1 MDVQSLDDKCL
12 TADKHKAFPP
22 DSGSLSTYLSLT
34 LKNGLQDTKMKDLL
48 QFFMFLIIAYKTMGA
63 AEVEVIYARVGE
75 NVKLNLPQLP
85 QSFYVRWFLDKENG
99 HELAHINHVG
109 GNNIDSGDIKLSLS
123 SNTLTIKNIQ
133 DENFRTFVCR
143 ISDNSNTHNLKT
155 FILIKVNVSM
165 NEAQPLVPGDD
176 LSLNCDLEP
185 QRKPMIYWKN
195 PTGRIQSSS
204 LIRKKAKSQ
213 DNGEWTC
220 VVKDN
225 GKEKAFTFSVSVVD
239 FSSTSKSLY
248 TSTNL
253 PLTVPF
259 VISPNNFLKQ
269 ILSKIG
275 RVEWVFIPKTSSIQ
289 KTIFSISL
297 MNGQLKNLEPHRGL
311 RCENFTKGGNFSLYR
326 KLSREEDRGTY
337 NCSITFKNGF
347 ILSKTVHVEVLQII
361 PSPGMELISGHH
373 LNLSCSTGGPLDTNV
388 KVKWFP
394 PKTSSLANT
403 ELTSGHLIIQKVSTE
418 DSGRWR
424 CELGLEPGLGQNR
437 STLTSAV
444 ITLKIDPVLTVWML
458 VTICGAAVI
467 LILLLI
473 LTFILF
479 RRRQRKMRQLRHR
492 LCQCKNPKPKGFYKA

>member
-1 MDVQSLDDKCL
+1 
-12 TADKHKAFPP
+12 
-22 DSGSLSTYLSLT
+22 
-34 LKNGLQDTKMKDLL
+34 
-48 QFFMFLIIAYKTMGA
+48 MGA
-63 AEVEVIYARVGE
+63 VEMIYARVGDNIE
-75 NVKLNLPQLP
+75 LNLPQLP
-85 QSFYVRWFLDKENG
+85 QSFYVRWFLDKDDG
-99 HELAHINHVG
+99 QELASINHVG
-109 GNNIDSGDIKLSLS
+109 GNSIDSGDIWSGRLSIS
-123 SNTLTIKNIQ
+123 SNILTIKNIQ
-133 DENFRTFVCR
+133 DENFKTFVCR
-143 ISDNSNTHNLKT
+143 MSDNSKTHNLKT

-176 LSLNCDLEP
+176 LSLNCDLKT
-185 QRKPMIYWKN
+185 QRKPTIYWEN
-195 PTGRIQSSS
+195 PAGRIVPNSA
-204 LIRKKAKSQ
+204 LVRKKAESQ

-220 VVKDN
+220 VVIDH
-225 GKEKAFTFSVSVVD
+225 GKKKTFRFSVSVVD

-259 VISPNNFLKQ
+259 VISPNNFVKQ
-269 ILSKIG
+269 ILSKI
-275 RVEWVFIPKTSSIQ
+275 RTVEWVFIPKTSSIQ

-347 ILSKTVHVEVLQII
+347 ILSRTVHVEVLQII
-361 PSPGMELISGHH
+361 PSPGTELISGHH
-373 LNLSCSTGGPLDTNV
+373 LNLSCSTGSPLDTNI

-403 ELTSGHLIIQKVSTE
+403 GLTSGHLIIQKVSTE

-444 ITLKIDPVLTVWML
+444 ITLKIEPVLTVWML

-473 LTFILF
+473 LAFILF

-492 LCQCKNPKPKGFYKA
+492 LCQCKNPKRKGFYKA

>member
-1 MDVQSLDDKCL
+1 
-12 TADKHKAFPP
+12 
-22 DSGSLSTYLSLT
+22 
-34 LKNGLQDTKMKDLL
+34 MKDLL
-48 QFFMFLIIAYKTMGA
+48 QFFTFLIIAYKTMGA
-63 AEVEVIYARVGE
+63 VEVIYARVGD
-75 NVKLNLPQLP
+75 NIDLNLKQLP
-85 QSFYVRWFLDKENG
+85 QTFYVRWFLDKDNG
-99 HELAHINHVG
+99 HELASINHVG
-109 GNNIDSGDIKLSLS
+109 GKSIDPGDIWSGRLSITP
-123 SNTLTIKNIQ
+123 NILTIKNIR
-133 DENFRTFVCR
+133 DEDFRTFVCR
-143 ISDNSNTHNLKT
+143 MSDNSNTHNSKK

-176 LSLNCDLEP
+176 LSLNCNLTTEW
-185 QRKPMIYWKN
+185 KPAIYWKN
-195 PTGRIQSSS
+195 PTGRNLSISS
-204 LIRKKAKSQ
+204 LVRKKAESQ

-220 VVKDN
+220 VVTNN
-225 GKEKAFTFSVSVVD
+225 GKQNMFRFSVSVVD

-259 VISPNNFLKQ
+259 VISPNDFMKQ
-269 ILSKIG
+269 ILSKIEN
-275 RVEWVFIPKTSSIQ
+275 VEWVFIPKTSFIQ

-297 MNGQLKNLEPHRGL
+297 RNGQLKNLDPHRGL
-311 RCENFTKGGNFSLYR
+311 RCENFTTHGNFSLHK

-337 NCSITFKNGF
+337 NCSITFNNGF
-347 ILSKTVHVEVLQII
+347 ILSRTVHVEVLQII
-361 PSPGMELISGHH
+361 PSPATELISGYH

-403 ELTSGHLIIQKVSTE
+403 KLTSGHLIIQKVSTE

-424 CELGLEPGLGQNR
+424 CELGLEPGPGQNR

-444 ITLKIDPVLTVWML
+444 IALKIEPVLTVWML

-473 LTFILF
+473 LAFILF

>member
-1 MDVQSLDDKCL
+1 
-12 TADKHKAFPP
+12 A
-22 DSGSLSTYLSLT
+22 
-34 LKNGLQDTKMKDLL
+34 
-48 QFFMFLIIAYKTMGA
+48 
-63 AEVEVIYARVGE
+63 VEVIYARVGD
-75 NVKLNLPQLP
+75 NVELNLPQLP
-85 QSFYVRWFLDKENG
+85 QSFYVRWFLDKDNG
-99 HELAHINHVG
+99 HELASINYVG
-109 GNNIDSGDIKLSLS
+109 GNSIDSGDIWSGRLSLS
-123 SNTLTIKNIQ
+123 SIKLTIKNIQ

-143 ISDNSNTHNLKT
+143 MSDNSNTYNLKA

-176 LSLNCDLEP
+176 LTLNCDLKT
-185 QRKPMIYWKN
+185 QRKPMIYWEN
-195 PTGRIQSSS
+195 PTGRTVSISS
-204 LIRKKAKSQ
+204 LVKKKAETQ

-225 GKEKAFTFSVSVVD
+225 GKQNMFRFSVSVVD

-259 VISPNNFLKQ
+259 VISPNNFVKQ
-269 ILSKIG
+269 ILSKIK
-275 RVEWVFIPKTSSIQ
+275 RVE
-289 KTIFSISL
+289 
-297 MNGQLKNLEPHRGL
+297 
-311 RCENFTKGGNFSLYR
+311 

-337 NCSITFKNGF
+337 SCSITFKNGF
-347 ILSKTVHVEVLQII
+347 ILSRTVQVEVLQII
-361 PSPGMELISGHH
+361 PSPGTELISGHH

-403 ELTSGHLIIQKVSTE
+403 ELTSGHLIIQKVSME

-444 ITLKIDPVLTVWML
+444 ITLKIEPILTVWML

-473 LTFILF
+473 LAFILF